1 MGMKLCT
8 PKMKSMAIVDPSLC
22 RYHVHMNVTPPGA
35 TFMRTKGLGA
45 ETRAETRD
53 DGSIPAADEVETFA
67 FHQDSARVNK
77 DLPLPRPRLSLK
89 VAFFL
94 TDLREEGAAN
104 MWVVPGSTGM
114 DVLAVPESGLV
125 SCTPIGCRRLVDTE
139 IC

>member
-1 MGMKLCT
+1 
-8 PKMKSMAIVDPSLC
+8 
-22 RYHVHMNVTPPGA
+22 MNVTPPGA

-45 ETRAETRD
+45 ETRAETRE

-104 MWVVPGSTGM
+104 MWVVPGSTGL
-114 DVLAVPESGLV
+114 DVLSVPETGLV
-125 SCTPIGCRRLVDTE
+125 SYTPDWPQAVSLPAEV
-139 IC
+139 